1 MEDWV
6 SYGDAVVVA
15 TATAASERSPSAD
28 ELELGE
34 GLIGVRAQ
42 LRVDRVLWARTGAPP
57 APASITLD
65 VPGWVSD
72 GDERTEMAVEGFD
85 RVTVGA
91 SYLIPIVRYPD
102 TGWGALSSVTR
113 LDDADDA
120 VRRDAGGP
128 AELPIADG
136 PPREAALTS
145 IAGHSVDD
153 VAGALA
159 ATPPDPLAIEHF
171 DLDPIARWNAVGAEL
186 DARDSSTTQP
196 QP

>member
-1 MEDWV
+1 M

-15 TATAASERSPSAD
+15 TAVADRELPPSPD
-28 ELELGE
+28 EVDLGE
-34 GLIGVRAQ
+34 GLIGRAVQ

-65 VPGWVSD
+65 VPGWVFD

-120 VRRDAGGP
+120 VRRDVAGP
-128 AELPIADG
+128 AELPMADG
-136 PPREAALTS
+136 PPRDAALTS
-145 IAGHSVDD
+145 MAGHSVDD

-159 ATPPDPLAIEHF
+159 ATPPDPLAVEHF

-186 DARDSSTTQP
+186 DARDSSTTRP
-196 QP
+196 PP